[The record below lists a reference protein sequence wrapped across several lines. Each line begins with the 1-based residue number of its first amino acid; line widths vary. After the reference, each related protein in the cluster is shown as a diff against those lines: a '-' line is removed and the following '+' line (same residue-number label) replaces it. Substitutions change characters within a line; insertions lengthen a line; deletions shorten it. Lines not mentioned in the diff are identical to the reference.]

1 MGRGPSN
8 PSGNAKPITVRM
20 EPDLIARL
28 DGYAATNTRGNRST
42 AVVELLTYGLD
53 GYGDARPHVEIPN
66 QMSLI
71 DSGEPLYRQEI
82 GPLPDPEPVV
92 GTPVPAHLKQRVDDA
107 AERARQRKAETCT
120 HSNAKRSTITSIARC
135 EDCGATQA
143 GNGPWRLK

>member
-1 MGRGPSN
+1 
-8 PSGNAKPITVRM
+8 
-20 EPDLIARL
+20 
-28 DGYAATNTRGNRST
+28 
-42 AVVELLTYGLD
+42 VELLTYGLD
-53 GYGDARPHVEIPN
+53 GYGDARPRVEIPN

-71 DSGEPLYRQEI
+71 EGGLDD
-82 GPLPDPEPVV
+82 LPDPEPVV
-92 GTPVPAHLKQRVDDA
+92 GAPIPPHLKQRVDDA